1 MCVRFLFV
9 CLFVF
14 RLSLYALR
22 EGLVELT
29 VGETL
34 GNTYLVIYP
43 QVVLI
48 LKQGTRDPDYRL
60 QDTTVQ
66 TVTRAGYGLC
76 LKVCVWSCVEIV
88 SGTSKENCSWW
99 LVHITR
105 GKVKPFRVPSLGTLA
120 KIVYCIH
127 TEIYTVKCY
136 RSCLIGRTMFFHSR
150 SLRTAQHK
158 S

>member
-66 TVTRAGYGLC
+66 TVTRAGHGLC
-76 LKVCVWSCVEIV
+76 LKVCV
-88 SGTSKENCSWW
+88 
-99 LVHITR
+99 
-105 GKVKPFRVPSLGTLA
+105 
-120 KIVYCIH
+120 
-127 TEIYTVKCY
+127 
-136 RSCLIGRTMFFHSR
+136 
-150 SLRTAQHK
+150 
-158 S
+158 